1 MTKQKPKEFT
11 QDIDVF
17 FDYDD
22 SILITGTATYLVPKH
37 VDRVR
42 MAKEEQQ
49 RNKAKTNPMETA
61 EILYELLEK
70 YLRGCDIKVY
80 QLEDGYN
87 LDDYKESQE
96 GLELLRHITDHH
108 EIGFYEFASMLNN
121 KCMSI
126 FGGVKLGKKLS
137 KS

>member
-1 MTKQKPKEFT
+1 MTKKKEFT

-22 SILITGTATYLVPKH
+22 SILVVGTATYLVPKH

-42 MAKEEQQ
+42 MAKEDQQ
-49 RNKAKTNPMETA
+49 RNKNKNNNPMETA

-80 QLEDGYN
+80 QLEAGYN
-87 LDDYKESQE
+87 LDDYEESQE
-96 GLELLRHITDHH
+96 GLELLRHITDHT
-108 EIGFYEFASMLNN
+108 EIGYYEFASMLNN